1 LDSNKLTRIQNILTD
16 RLTRNQVPP
25 SFNCAVTL
33 RNGTADTFQSIPDV
47 LALDNTKEAKTADAK
62 LSFLFELKR
71 REIHSLAKVYAPVHW
86 GELATFSGVLK
97 TIAFGGLIAM
107 LFYMLAFC
115 YPMNV
120 FLWGDYGEHYAA
132 LKERRKVIRNIIV
145 VGVGVAV
152 FVNILSSEL
161 WHHYHAN
168 QP

>member
-1 LDSNKLTRIQNILTD
+1 
-16 RLTRNQVPP
+16 
-25 SFNCAVTL
+25 
-33 RNGTADTFQSIPDV
+33 
-47 LALDNTKEAKTADAK
+47 
-62 LSFLFELKR
+62 
-71 REIHSLAKVYAPVHW
+71 
-86 GELATFSGVLK
+86 
-97 TIAFGGLIAM
+97 M
-107 LFYMLAFC
+107 LFYMFAFC

-120 FLWGDYGEHYAA
+120 FLWGDYGEHYAV